1 MNRAGASGAGMGGA
15 GTSGADMGG
24 GERSRALYER
34 ACRSLPG
41 GNSRSTLWV
50 APHPPYAAR
59 GQGWEV
65 VDVDGHRAI
74 DLQNNYTALV
84 HGHAFE
90 PVVRAAT
97 EALAHGSAFGLPTAA
112 EIDLAEHLAARVG
125 WARHWRFANS
135 GTEAVMMAV
144 RAARARS
151 GRDGVLRF
159 ESCYHGSWDAVMA
172 PGSRGVPH
180 AAQRG
185 AIVLPLGDER
195 ALRETLA
202 EHGRRLAA
210 VLLDP
215 LSNWAGLRPLER
227 SFVELLREQTERLEI
242 ALVLD
247 EVVAFRLGLGG
258 GARAL
263 YGIEGDLI
271 ALGKLVGG
279 GFPAGAIGG
288 RERWMEVFDP
298 RLPGAVAHGGTF
310 SANPVSMRAGL
321 AALDALDGA
330 AIERIGALGDSL
342 RAGLANQGWDVS
354 GHGSLLKV
362 RASDG
367 AEGRTGGGAGGREA
381 LWRALYEQGVLIGV
395 SGLACVSTPMDDQV
409 IDRALAAFERVG
421 G

>member
-1 MNRAGASGAGMGGA
+1 MS
-15 GTSGADMGG
+15 G
-24 GERSRALYER
+24 GERSRELYER

-65 VDVDGHRAI
+65 VDVDGQRSI

-84 HGHAFE
+84 HGHAFG
-90 PVVRAAT
+90 PVVQAAT
-97 EALAHGSAFGLPTAA
+97 AALSHGSAFGLPTAA

-151 GRDGVLRF
+151 GRDGVVRF
-159 ESCYHGSWDAVMA
+159 DNCYHGGWEAVVPRGA
-172 PGSRGVPH
+172 RGVPG
-180 AAQRG
+180 AAQRDV
-185 AIVLPLGDER
+185 IVLPLGDEQ
-195 ALRETLA
+195 ALAETLA

-215 LSNWAGLRPLER
+215 MPNWAGLRPLER
-227 SFVELLREQTERLEI
+227 SFVELVREQTERLGI

-247 EVVAFRLGLGG
+247 EVVAFRLSPGG
-258 GARAL
+258 GMRAL

-298 RLPGAVAHGGTF
+298 RLAEPVAHGGTF
-310 SANPVSMRAGL
+310 CANPVSMRAGL
-321 AALDALDGA
+321 AALSALDAA
-330 AIERIGALGDSL
+330 AIERIGALGARL
-342 RAGLANQGWDVS
+342 RAGLERQGWEVS

-362 RASDG
+362 RG
-367 AEGRTGGGAGGREA
+367 PGGTGGREA
-381 LWRALYEQGVLIGV
+381 LWWRLYEQGVLIAV
-395 SGLACVSTPMDDQV
+395 NGLMGVSTPMDERV
-409 IDRALAAFERVG
+409 IDRALSAFGRALSAFG
-421 G
+421 RARRA